1 MAKDNRKRGGDRGWG
16 VHAMDDIGREMFGN
30 PELMKI
36 YFWKPWLMALKAT
49 LADSEQNLEILA
61 DAAQNLETLADLAKN
76 LEILV
81 NGAHWKS

>member
-1 MAKDNRKRGGDRGWG
+1 
-16 VHAMDDIGREMFGN
+16 MDDIGREKFGN

-61 DAAQNLETLADLAKN
+61 DAAQNLETLADLAKKFETLADLAQN
-76 LEILV
+76 LETRFSKKFGNL
-81 NGAHWKS
+81 G